1 MYHFY
6 STVESGSSTLVQY
19 RDCQHSCSPLVDGN
33 GCNDDL
39 EEISYRINEGRLN
52 VKECVKCS
60 FWTNADGQ
68 VSGNENCPLVQDLGP
83 EDLAAMTSDCPPYA
97 KVACGSARSFH
108 ANYNGSEV
116 ESYSG
121 FDDFRHCSPFDA
133 FPEVDC
139 AFETINSLEHVNCK
153 HSCTDNACNVIDIR
167 RGNKVHGQ
175 ISSLKVDNENS

>member
-1 MYHFY
+1 M
-6 STVESGSSTLVQY
+6 QY

-83 EDLAAMTSDCPPYA
+83 EDLAEMTSDCPPYA

-108 ANYNGSEV
+108 ANYNGSEI

-133 FPEVDC
+133 FPEVRVI
-139 AFETINSLEHVNCK
+139 FWPKTINYLEIFVPII
-153 HSCTDNACNVIDIR
+153 VIGEELPLIQGLDYFSTAYTLEVS
-167 RGNKVHGQ
+167 NFGQ
-175 ISSLKVDNENS
+175 KTPYLKSIVPSRLLTR